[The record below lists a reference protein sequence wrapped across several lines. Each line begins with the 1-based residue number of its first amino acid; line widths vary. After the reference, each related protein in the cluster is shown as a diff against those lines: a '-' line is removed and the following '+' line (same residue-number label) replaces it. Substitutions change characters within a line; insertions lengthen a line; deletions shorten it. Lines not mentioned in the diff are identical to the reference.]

1 MNIVLKLTLK
11 LATFSDKIKKTQ
23 DFYLLS
29 ISLIG
34 KAPFVLS
41 YNDLDIVGSELESW
55 KVIRSFFDMAKDGI
69 IEAFHQITLLLNNRV
84 LGEDAGMFIVDVSRV
99 LLFLMIFYLYY
110 LVLHVFLTSVGA
122 YFCPSL

>member
-99 LLFLMIFYLYY
+99 L
-110 LVLHVFLTSVGA
+110 
-122 YFCPSL
+122 